1 MGNEQS
7 KARLRGIGPGASS
20 GHVSENVKAFRKSAG
35 IDLKALE
42 HRLKTLKRPM
52 SASSINRIEN
62 NDRKVDADDLF
73 SLAMA
78 LNVSPAD
85 LLKPNPENEAPPR
98 YPEPICG
105 KR

>member
-1 MGNEQS
+1 
-7 KARLRGIGPGASS
+7 
-20 GHVSENVKAFRKSAG
+20 
-35 IDLKALE
+35 
-42 HRLKTLKRPM
+42 M